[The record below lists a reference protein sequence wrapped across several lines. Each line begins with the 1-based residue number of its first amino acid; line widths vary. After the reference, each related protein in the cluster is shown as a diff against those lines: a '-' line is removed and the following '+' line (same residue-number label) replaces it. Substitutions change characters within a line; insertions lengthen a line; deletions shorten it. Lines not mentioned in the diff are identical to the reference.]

1 MSVLN
6 DRHQALMEKT
16 LRFKEEFLDAYV
28 NKMKGNVNEDVIDSF
43 VKLADSLENNI
54 TKTAKLELMREKND
68 IDRANGA
75 GMADVFKM
83 LQERKVRQYQEAQAR
98 KEEDIEYKPVGME
111 LSKGEIIKGEDQMD
125 YDNYTKES

>member
-28 NKMKGNVNEDVIDSF
+28 NKMRGNVNEEVIDSF

-75 GMADVFKM
+75 GMADVFRM
-83 LQERKVRQYQEAQAR
+83 LQERKIRRHQEETSR
-98 KEEDIEYKPVGME
+98 SEDDIEYKPVGME
-111 LSKGEIIKGEDQMD
+111 LTKGETLQGEDQMD
-125 YDNYTKES
+125 YDNYTKEK